1 MDSTTTAQGRNR
13 EVGKTAGDSAGETEM
28 TAVTNMNTEQSL
40 LKATPAA
47 NADRLS
53 ETTDKLSFESTGA
66 WDSYEV
72 WRRFFKEARERRERT
87 PN

>member
-1 MDSTTTAQGRNR
+1 MDSKTTAQERDR
-13 EVGKTAGDSAGETEM
+13 EVGKTGDSAGESHM

-47 NADRLS
+47 NADRLG
-53 ETTDKLSFESTGA
+53 ETSDKSLFESTGA

-72 WRRFFKEARERRERT
+72 WRRFFKEARERREQPT